1 MPLDKKSTNVS
12 MTIQDISE
20 RVEGQIVCCEDRKN
34 TNVDYGFSSD
44 LMSDVLTLE
53 KENLVLITG
62 LSNLQTIR
70 TSEMSDINC
79 IIIARDKKVNK
90 EIISLAKENNIV
102 LIESPYSVFRI
113 SGELYKSGI
122 KPIF

>member
-1 MPLDKKSTNVS
+1 
-12 MTIQDISE
+12 MTIKDISE
-20 RVEGQIVCCEDRKN
+20 RIEGNVLCCKDKESSKVE
-34 TNVDYGFSSD
+34 YAFSSD
-44 LMSDVLTLE
+44 LMSDVLTVE

-62 LSNLQTIR
+62 LTNLQTVR

-79 IIIARDKKVNK
+79 IIIARDKRVNN
-90 EIISLAKENNIV
+90 EIVTLARENNIV

-113 SGELYKSGI
+113 SGELYKAGI

>member
-1 MPLDKKSTNVS
+1 MS
-12 MTIQDISE
+12 MTIRDISE
-20 RVEGQIVCCEDRKN
+20 KIEGHIICCEDKESAR
-34 TNVDYGFSSD
+34 VEYAFSSD
-44 LMSDVLTLE
+44 LMSDVLTVE
-53 KENLVLITG
+53 KENMVLITG
-62 LSNLQTIR
+62 LTNLQTIR

-79 IIIARDKKVNK
+79 IIIARDKKVNN

-113 SGELYKSGI
+113 SGELYKAGI